1 MLLLTILYL
10 SHITSLVHAQE
21 DSAFT
26 DYDLNG
32 KRVTFYPQPLMISRN
47 PKAIVFYGNTKLL
60 NLFIDLRTPSI
71 GQDFTI
77 NNTCSEDE
85 AHFLEQLLAQLR
97 TVQKSMQRL
106 LSTHGFTSLIECD
119 SYLRR
124 YYEYSTGFQST
135 MSCPYFYRRSL
146 QLCKSWALQ
155 NCHGI
160 SPRERQWLHN
170 FRRKRSSFR
179 RKRSLPWAC
188 SAGVLGIPRFLYT
201 TFGGSC
207 ETSSLLGVA
216 EAFSTT
222 FDSMGIMQHMM
233 RTINGKTIYLAKISD
248 KLATKV
254 NGLQSAL
261 RDVDSNFQAWKTKL
275 ETFSAH
281 ENCHINNFL
290 EFLSK
295 YSVEVARTFS
305 ILLRFTE
312 INDILHQTHNLYNK
326 QLVGFDDLPSFLA
339 TEIQLRLKTV
349 PSLHATAD
357 TLDAGFPLLIQ
368 PLVDYQYQPS
378 KSLGVNILFTV
389 PELHSD
395 HTFCTIEY
403 LMPIKYNIS
412 GICYHGPIIRDEL
425 ALLRCQH
432 SEFILKKSLLDKCFH
447 SSTTFVCPQHILQ
460 LVNNTDWLGLP
471 WHRKTKL
478 NFARQHQKAKDC
490 SNLHDLFHLGGRYY
504 LSAQQGQLTLSNATN
519 GSTHVIPLSPL
530 MVYHFPCDLTFVTQQ
545 TGLGKCPDKITLHV
559 PLFTQTSFHYIP
571 WKHGDDDI
579 LHLHYKSL
587 NISPPLHFDNSTLQ
601 SLDDTYRLL
610 DGQLTNRL
618 ALLKQD
624 ISHLH
629 TANKTTSL
637 NDWLTYIVFILTLLH
652 SVLFCFLHG
661 CNRAQ
666 LRRRLKLFPR
676 PRHTTEQCS
685 PVTEPL
691 TTEETEQELQEIRPT
706 TSTSDTPLTTKKCST
721 CCKPV
726 NR

>member
-1 MLLLTILYL
+1 MYL
-10 SHITSLVHAQE
+10 FHTTSFVHAQE
-21 DSAFT
+21 DSAPK

-32 KRVTFYPQPLMISRN
+32 KRVTFYPQPLMIARN

-60 NLFIDLRTPSI
+60 NLFIDLRTPHI

-77 NNTCSEDE
+77 NNTCSKDE
-85 AHFLEQLLAQLR
+85 ARFLEQLLAQIR
-97 TVQKSMQRL
+97 SVQKSMQRL
-106 LSTHGFTSLIECD
+106 FSAHGFTSLIECD

-135 MSCPYFYRRSL
+135 MSCPYFYQKSL
-146 QLCKSWALQ
+146 RLCKLWALK
-155 NCHGI
+155 NCEGI
-160 SPRERQWLHN
+160 SPQERQWLHN
-170 FRRKRSSFR
+170 SR

-188 SAGVLGIPRFLYT
+188 SAGVLGIPRFFYT

-207 ETSSLLGVA
+207 ENNAVSGVKKA
-216 EAFSTT
+216 LTDT
-222 FDSMGIMQHMM
+222 VDSMGTMQHMI

-261 RDVDSNFQAWKTKL
+261 RAVDSNFQAWQTKL
-275 ETFSAH
+275 QTFSVR
-281 ENCHINNFL
+281 ENCHMKNFL

-295 YSVEVARTFS
+295 FSVEIARTFS
-305 ILLRFTE
+305 TLLRFTE
-312 INDILHQTHNLYNK
+312 INDILHQTHNLYSK

-339 TEIQLRLKTV
+339 TEIQLRLKAV
-349 PSLHATAD
+349 SSLQATAD
-357 TLDAGFPLLIQ
+357 TLDAGIPLLMQ

-395 HTFCTIEY
+395 HTFCIIEY

-412 GICYHGPIIRDEL
+412 GICYEGPITRDEL

-471 WHRKTKL
+471 WHKNTKL
-478 NFARQHQKAKDC
+478 HFARQHQKSKDC

-504 LSAQQGQLTLSNATN
+504 LSAQQGHLTVSNTTN

-530 MVYHFPCDLTFVTQQ
+530 MVYHFPCDLTFDTQQ
-545 TGLGKCPDKITLHV
+545 TGLGQCPKRISLHV
-559 PLFTQTSFHYIP
+559 PMFTQTTFHYVQ
-571 WKHGDDDI
+571 WKTGDDDI

-587 NISPPLHFDNSTLQ
+587 NISPPLKFDNSTLQ

-610 DGQLTNRL
+610 DGQLTTRL

-624 ISHLH
+624 ISNLH
-629 TANKTTSL
+629 TAHTSSTL
-637 NDWLTYIVFILTLLH
+637 NDWLTYIAFILTLLH
-652 SVLFCFLHG
+652 SIMLCFLCG
-661 CNRAQ
+661 CNRAT
-666 LRRRLKLFPR
+666 LPRRPKMFSR
-676 PRHTTEQCS
+676 PKHTTEQCT

-691 TTEETEQELQEIRPT
+691 TTDETDQELQTMLPT
-706 TSTSDTPLTTKKCST
+706 TSTSDTPVSTTMCST

-726 NR
+726 SR